1 LYGALLATADA
12 RLRRGA
18 DRLGFVVDP
27 VELTALA

>member
-1 LYGALLATADA
+1 VTADA

-27 VELTALA
+27 VELEQLADE